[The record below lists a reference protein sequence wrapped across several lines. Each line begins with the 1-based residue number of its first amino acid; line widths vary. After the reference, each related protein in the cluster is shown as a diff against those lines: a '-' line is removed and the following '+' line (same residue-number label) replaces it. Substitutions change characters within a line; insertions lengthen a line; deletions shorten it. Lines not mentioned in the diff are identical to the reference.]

1 MNFHQ
6 RKYPPTKNTTVVSIG
21 LHIYDIPEIQEL
33 EMKYM
38 VKLKVVMEWYDSRIL
53 FRNLKLSQEAKIGCT
68 KNDNQL
74 SKIEIDKIW
83 TPKLL
88 FDNSLIGSIEAGR
101 HNDLEVSDDIGRG
114 YVDIIRKDQTPQKNA
129 LKEIDEDYVYLG
141 KKNAIRMKNYAFV
154 MLQCKFDLR
163 M

>member
-1 MNFHQ
+1 M
-6 RKYPPTKNTTVVSIG
+6 SIG
-21 LHIYDIPEIQEL
+21 LHIYDIPEIHEL

-38 VKLKVVMEWYDSRIL
+38 VKLKVEMQWYDSRIL
-53 FRNLKLSQEAKIGCT
+53 FRNLKLNQETKRGCT

-74 SKIEIDKIW
+74 SKTEIDKIW

-88 FDNSLIGSIEAGR
+88 FDNSQIGSIEAGR
-101 HNDLEVSDDIGRG
+101 QNDADVSDDSSRG
-114 YVDIIRKDQTPQKNA
+114 YVDIMRQQMPQKNW
-129 LKEIDEDYVYLG
+129 EEMYENYVYLG
-141 KKNAIRMKNYAFV
+141 KENAIRMKNYAFV

>member
-1 MNFHQ
+1 M
-6 RKYPPTKNTTVVSIG
+6 SIG

-53 FRNLKLSQEAKIGCT
+53 FRNLKLNHEIKTGCT

-74 SKIEIDKIW
+74 STTEIDQIW
-83 TPKLL
+83 TPKLF

-101 HNDLEVSDDIGRG
+101 QNDADVSDDVGRG
-114 YVDIIRKDQTPQKNA
+114 YVDIMRKQQTPQKNS
-129 LKEIDEDYVYLG
+129 LEEMDEDYIYPG

>member
-1 MNFHQ
+1 M
-6 RKYPPTKNTTVVSIG
+6 SIG

-53 FRNLKLSQEAKIGCT
+53 FRNLKLNHEIKTGCT

-74 SKIEIDKIW
+74 SATEIEQIW

-88 FDNSLIGSIEAGR
+88 FDNSLLGSIDAGR
-101 HNDLEVSDDIGRG
+101 QNAADVTADIGRG
-114 YVDIIRKDQTPQKNA
+114 FVDIMRKQLNPHKNA
-129 LKEIDEDYVYLG
+129 LEEIDEDFVYPG